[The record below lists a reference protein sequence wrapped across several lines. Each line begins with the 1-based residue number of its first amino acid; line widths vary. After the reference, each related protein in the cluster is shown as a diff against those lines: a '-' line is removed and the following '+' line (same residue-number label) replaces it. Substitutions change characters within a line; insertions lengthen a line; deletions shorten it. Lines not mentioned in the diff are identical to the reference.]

1 MDPAPITPPTT
12 PPGPPAAPAPR
23 HAAKGA
29 AEFGFWD
36 LLDIINPLQ
45 HIPVV
50 STIYRAITGDELKGT
65 ARILGGVLFGGPIGG
80 AFAVFNAIFAD
91 ATGRDLGDHALA
103 MAFGGEWEPGHER
116 PALAAASAPDLP
128 FVAAPASQAAAA
140 PADAPVPAGELLF
153 TPPPALAANT
163 QAPNAQAGGANLAAT
178 SATPAWITQAMAQAQ
193 EVHDGGT
200 VRVAAQPWF
209 ADAMLHALDKYA
221 DLAKE
226 RADGGRE
233 DDRDR

>member
-1 MDPAPITPPTT
+1 MDPAPITPPQAS
-12 PPGPPAAPAPR
+12 AAPAPR
-23 HAAKGA
+23 QAATGK

-36 LLDIINPLQ
+36 LLDVINPLQ

-65 ARILGGVLFGGPIGG
+65 ARVLGGVLFGGPIGG
-80 AFAVFNAIFAD
+80 AVAVFNAIFAET
-91 ATGRDLGDHALA
+91 TGRDLGDHALA
-103 MAFGGEWEPGHER
+103 MALGDDWAPGDDQ

-128 FVAAPASQAAAA
+128 FEAAPRQAAAA
-140 PADAPVPAGELLF
+140 PADEPILAGELLF
-153 TPPPALAANT
+153 APPPLPT
-163 QAPNAQAGGANLAAT
+163 DAQAVGANLAAT
-178 SATPAWITQAMAQAQ
+178 TPAWITQAMAQ
-193 EVHDGGT
+193 EVHDGGP

-221 DLAKE
+221 DLAKA
-226 RADGGRE
+226 RADGDRE

>member
-1 MDPAPITPPTT
+1 MDPAPITPPQA
-12 PPGPPAAPAPR
+12 PAAPAPR
-23 HAAKGA
+23 QTATGK

-36 LLDIINPLQ
+36 LLDVINPLQ

-65 ARILGGVLFGGPIGG
+65 ARVLGGTLFGGPIGG
-80 AFAVFNAIFAD
+80 AVAVLNAIFEE

-103 MAFGGEWEPGHER
+103 MAFGDEWVPGDDQ

-128 FVAAPASQAAAA
+128 FNAAPRQAAAA
-140 PADAPVPAGELLF
+140 PAEEPIPAGELLF
-153 TPPPALAANT
+153 TPPALPTDARAV
-163 QAPNAQAGGANLAAT
+163 GANLAAT
-178 SATPAWITQAMAQAQ
+178 RPAWITQAMAQAQ

-221 DLAKE
+221 DLAKT
-226 RADGGRE
+226 RADGDRE